1 MDSNRVNLRI
11 GSKKLTRIKNEQ
23 NPAILIGFYLFLGLC
38 YGFEPLKLRNV
49 AKTRILG
56 LKSRF

>member
-1 MDSNRVNLRI
+1 
-11 GSKKLTRIKNEQ
+11 
-23 NPAILIGFYLFLGLC
+23 LIGFCLFLGLC
-38 YGFEPLKLRNV
+38 YGFESLKLRKV